1 MSGFDINQLSITGNL
16 TRDPEL
22 RSLQSG
28 TAVCSI
34 RIAHNDRRKVN
45 GEWTDV
51 PLYFDVTIWSGMGEW
66 IANNLAKGA
75 KVVVAGRLN
84 WREYEDKDG
93 NKLQAVDITASSVVP
108 VPKNGNTA
116 PPAEDVDAATADEDI
131 PF

>member
-1 MSGFDINQLSITGNL
+1 MSGFDINQLTITGNL

-28 TAVCSI
+28 TAVCNI

-51 PLYFDVTIWSGMGEW
+51 AQYFDVTIWSGMGEW

-93 NKLQAVDITASSVVP
+93 NKRQAVDITANSVVP
-108 VPKNGNTA
+108 VPKNGTTA
-116 PPAEDVDAATADEDI
+116 PPAEDVQSASADEDI